1 MPLTD
6 DYQKAVTLL
15 LRSSV
20 GRSGDLDQS
29 LAGTA
34 FAVALDSE
42 TLGPALKHLYLVT
55 AAHVVRG
62 ALEVHARTRL
72 LDGSLRDEPIP
83 GWVFHHDYDVAVAPL
98 RDSEDV
104 DGASIPVERFTDDA
118 DLGDA
123 VFFIGLLRN
132 MAAMG
137 DAGVPMVRSGTV
149 GRLWQDNIR
158 ARLGDIE
165 TELTGHLI
173 DCRAYQGMSG
183 SPCFLQHSYPVL
195 VPVPDSADEGL
206 RTWTMQHVFSFFGMI
221 AAHFDDSEEAGPA
234 SGDPASSVSVRY
246 RVHTGVGVVTP
257 ARFIRETLDDED
269 LVKSRREADRREAAR
284 RPENGLVTTL
294 HDSST

>member
-6 DYQKAVTLL
+6 DYQKGVTLL

-20 GRSGDLDQS
+20 GRSGNLVQS

-62 ALEVHARTRL
+62 ALDVHARMRL
-72 LDGSLRDEPIP
+72 FDGSLRDEPIT
-83 GWVFHHDYDVAVAPL
+83 GWVSHHDYDVAVAPL

-118 DLGDA
+118 DLGDV

-149 GRLWQDNIR
+149 GLWQEDIR
-158 ARLGDIE
+158 ATLGDIE

-195 VPVPDSADEGL
+195 VPVPNSADEGA
-206 RTWTMQHVFSFFGMI
+206 RTWTMQHVTSFFGMI

-234 SGDPASSVSVRY
+234 SGDPASSVPVRY
-246 RVHTGVGVVTP
+246 KVHTGVGVVTP

-269 LVKSRREADRREAAR
+269 LVKLRREADRREAAR
-284 RPENGLVTTL
+284 RRENSSVATL
-294 HDSST
+294 GDSSP